1 MRPQFT
7 NLRKCLV
14 CHPAELVFKAFQPQN
29 KQELCCVMPNKQCAR
44 SVPGRNL
51 GKFAIVSKQSSSVT
65 WKLSLIQ
72 KLSNQ
77 FSKLLSGFS
86 CYSCELFHRTQH
98 RNHTTALIQKGTSLS
113 FIFSWEFPCTGYLRW
128 FFWVP
133 SWVGQT
139 ASTDN
144 ALHTDQGLCRQLLC
158 GLEHKGQVERLCK
171 KTTKC
176 VNFLRVFKWWKDWQS
191 NATEQLGNSWY
202 F

>member
-1 MRPQFT
+1 MRPRFT

-51 GKFAIVSKQSSSVT
+51 GKFAIVSKQSFSVT

-86 CYSCELFHRTQH
+86 CYSCELFHRTQQDYLQ
-98 RNHTTALIQKGTSLS
+98 TTPLPWYRK
-113 FIFSWEFPCTGYLRW
+113 
-128 FFWVP
+128 
-133 SWVGQT
+133 
-139 ASTDN
+139 
-144 ALHTDQGLCRQLLC
+144 ALHYPSPSAGNFPVLAIFAGSSEYLPEWDKQHLLITPYTQTSAYVGSC
-158 GLEHKGQVERLCK
+158 SVGWSTKAKLRGFVK
-171 KTTKC
+171 K
-176 VNFLRVFKWWKDWQS
+176 NNQMR
-191 NATEQLGNSWY
+191 
-202 F
+202 